1 MQKNWKD
8 ILSHLSTDIDQETL
22 LLYLQGKLSAD
33 QQHEVE
39 KHMLEDDFDT
49 DAVEGLQDVKD
60 QQRILLIVDQL
71 NRDLKKRTE
80 KKKSDRQKRQLSNPW
95 WLYITVVIILLLVII
110 SFFIIHLHLRH

>member
-1 MQKNWKD
+1 MQKNLKD

-80 KKKSDRQKRQLSNPW
+80 KKKSDRHKRQLANPW
-95 WLYITVVIILLLVII
+95 WLYITLIIILLLVVI
-110 SFFIIHLHLRH
+110 SFFIIHLHLQY